1 MRASLAVVGVISAV
15 ALSGLAR
22 ILPGAAPAAP
32 ESVVLITLD
41 TTRADRLSPYGFMNV
56 SLPHLERL
64 AGEGVVFDQATSV
77 APMTLPAHTS
87 LFTGL
92 LPPRHGVRDNAD
104 QPLAETETTLAEI
117 LRARGLRTGAFVG
130 SVVLDPLRGLKQ
142 GFDEYQGVHSTGRNA
157 LAVRQRRADAV
168 VDDALRWL
176 GAAAGPPSFLWVHLY
191 DAHVPYD
198 PPEPYA
204 SIYGH
209 NPYVGEIAFADSQI
223 GRLLDALD
231 ARRLMERTVVI
242 VAGDHGE
249 SLGDHGE
256 EDHGVFVYESVL
268 RIPLIIRAPGVSP
281 RRVAAVVRLTD
292 VMPTVLDLLGIPPPR
307 ADGVS
312 LVDLLTGR
320 RSTLDLEAYSESEYP
335 RRLGWSPLRALRD
348 GRFKLIDAPRPE
360 LYDLD
365 RDPFEERNLY
375 DERGATAAAMARRL
389 QVLARSPSATGRESA
404 TALPS
409 RLTAE
414 LAALGYVGTLAP
426 RPSRVSALLPDPKD
440 CIGLRTARDRDQSI
454 AARTVVPCPVQSR

>member
-1 MRASLAVVGVISAV
+1 MRASLAVVALVSAV
-15 ALSGLAR
+15 ALSALGR
-22 ILPGAAPAAP
+22 ILLGAAPAAP
-32 ESVVLITLD
+32 VSVVMITLD

-64 AGEGVVFDQATSV
+64 ARDGVVFDQATSV

-92 LPPRHGVRDNAD
+92 FPPRHGVRDNAD
-104 QPLAETETTLAEI
+104 PALAETETTLAKV
-117 LRARGLRTGAFVG
+117 LRARGLPTGAFVG
-130 SVVLDPLRGLKQ
+130 SLVLDPGRGLKQ
-142 GFDEYQGVHSTGRNA
+142 GFDEYRGVDSTGRTGPA
-157 LAVRQRRADAV
+157 GRQRRADAV
-168 VDDALRWL
+168 VDDALRWVDAV
-176 GAAAGPPSFLWVHLY
+176 GGSPYFLWVHLY

-223 GRLLDALD
+223 GRLLGALD
-231 ARRLMERTVVI
+231 ARQLMERTIVV

-256 EDHGVFVYESVL
+256 QDHGVFVYESVL
-268 RIPLIIRAPGVSP
+268 RVPLIIRAPAVSP
-281 RRVAAVVRLTD
+281 RRVGAVVRLVD
-292 VMPTVLDLLGIPPPR
+292 VMPTVLDLLGIPAPR

-312 LVDLLTGR
+312 LVELLTGE

-375 DERGATAAAMARRL
+375 DERPATAAAMTRRL
-389 QVLARSPSATGRESA
+389 QVLARSPSATGRESP
-404 TALPS
+404 TALLS
-409 RLTAE
+409 NLIAE
-414 LAALGYVGTLAP
+414 LAALGYVGSPAP
-426 RPSRVSALLPDPKD
+426 RTFNVSEPLPDPKD
-440 CIGLRTARDRDQSI
+440 CIGLKTARDRSEPL
-454 AARTVVPCPVQSR
+454 AARTVLPCPVQSR